1 MRPLFRI
8 GNNTPVPYAPKSPG
22 VSWPW
27 SSKSNT
33 TAQIQAMGSVGTL
46 FNIVSTTSQAVSE
59 VEWKLWRKSKSGDKN
74 DRTEVTAHAALDLW
88 NTPNKFMTRQEL
100 VESVQQHS
108 DLTGEG
114 WCVVGRNA
122 KFRSIPLE
130 LWPVRPDRMAPVPS
144 PTDYIVGY
152 VYTGPNGEQIPLE
165 VDDVLFM
172 RMPNPDDPYRG
183 LGPVQSVLLDLD
195 SAHYSAAWNRNFFLN
210 SAQPGGVIEVD
221 KRLTDGEFKEMTTRW
236 REQHQGVANAHR
248 VAVIEQGKWV
258 TNQSSMKEM
267 QFVELRNVSKEVIRE
282 AFGFPKF
289 AAGDVDDVNR
299 ATAEASSA
307 WFARRLTVPR
317 LERWKGMLNNDLLPL
332 FKATDL
338 EFDYV
343 SPVLEDREA
352 NNAERQSIAGAAK
365 TYITDI
371 GLEPEP
377 VLKYLGLPSDWKVVE
392 QPEPPAPP
400 AGAPT
405 APGVAP
411 AVPPETV
418 AALLQMVVEGRHRDD
433 EGHRPGFRRYWE

>member
-1 MRPLFRI
+1 MKPLIRI
-8 GNNTPVPYAPKSPG
+8 GNKTPVPYSGRSPG
-22 VSWPW
+22 LSLPW
-27 SSKSNT
+27 SNKSNA

-74 DRTEVTAHAALDLW
+74 DRVEVTTHAALDLW

-100 VESVQQHS
+100 VESVQQHV

-114 WCVVGRNA
+114 WCVVGRNP

-130 LWPVRPDRMAPVPS
+130 LWPVRPDRMSPVPS
-144 PTDYIVGY
+144 PTEYVVGY
-152 VYTGPNGEQIPLE
+152 VYTGPNGELIPLE
-165 VDDVLFM
+165 VEDVLFQ

-221 KRLTDGEFKEMTTRW
+221 KRLTDTEFKEMTARW

-352 NNAERQSIAGAAK
+352 NNAERNSVATAVKTMSEAGVK
-365 TYITDI
+365 IDKK
-371 GLEPEP
+371 
-377 VLKYLGLPSDWKVVE
+377 VLGYYGLPTDWQIE
-392 QPEPPAPP
+392 EPPEPAPP
-400 AGAPT
+400 AAPV
-405 APGVAP
+405 G
-411 AVPPETV
+411 AVPADTV

-433 EGHRPGFRRYWE
+433 EGHRPGFRPYWH